1 MHYAGLSVLHKFNRP
16 GSDLKCR
23 AGRTGKSLRTMS
35 SVLHRYLGR
44 DLLRYWL
51 AFTLVLWLVLLAVR
65 FSLYLGQAAS
75 GRIPAD
81 TVLWLLGLKS
91 IGFFVFLLPLTLFLA
106 LLWLLGR
113 LNHDSETLAL
123 AASGAGPLQL
133 YRAFAM
139 PVLLATLLV
148 AVLSTWLV
156 PQTAAQGYRLR
167 AEAEQRLDAT
177 ALSPG
182 QFNFLRGGKW
192 MIYAQRAGTAPGSLE
207 NIFIHI
213 DRQPRSQVLVAQRAS
228 VETGSDGRYLVLGE
242 GYQYDGDMGQ
252 ADYRR
257 LRFHDYRIRLDPSQV
272 KTPDKQDA
280 VSTAMLIGGHTP
292 ADRAEL
298 AMRVARPVSVLVLI
312 LIAVPIARFRPAG
325 SRYTPLWL
333 GVLVFT
339 LYFSLLGVGRL
350 WIEQGWLI
358 GELRLWWVHVL
369 MLLLAGVILFVRR
382 RLMS

>member
-1 MHYAGLSVLHKFNRP
+1 MLDYRYRINLT
-16 GSDLKCR
+16 D
-23 AGRTGKSLRTMS
+23 GKSLRTMS
-35 SVLHRYLGR
+35 SVMHRYLGR

-81 TVLWLLGLKS
+81 TVLILLGLKS
-91 IGFFVFLLPLTLFLA
+91 VGFFVFLLPLTLFLA

-113 LNHDSETLAL
+113 LNHDRETLAL
-123 AASGAGPLQL
+123 AASGAGPIEL

-148 AVLSTWLV
+148 GVLSTWLV
-156 PQTAAQGYRLR
+156 PETASKGYQLR
-167 AEAEQRLDAT
+167 AEAEQRLDAS

-192 MIYAQRAGTAPGSLE
+192 LIYAQRAGLTPGSLE

-228 VETGSDGRYLVLGE
+228 IETDNSERYLVLGE
-242 GYQYDGDMGQ
+242 GYQYDGNVGQ
-252 ADYRR
+252 ADYKR

-272 KTPDKQDA
+272 RTPEKNDA
-280 VSTAMLIGGHTP
+280 VSTARLIGVNAP
-292 ADRAEL
+292 AARAEL
-298 AMRVARPVSVLVLI
+298 AMRAARPVSVLVLI
-312 LIAVPIARFRPAG
+312 LLAIPIARFRPAG

-339 LYFSLLGVGRL
+339 LYFSLLGIGRL
-350 WIEQGWLI
+350 WIEQEQLI
-358 GELRLWWVHVL
+358 GELRLWWVHAL
-369 MLLLAGVILFVRR
+369 MLLLAGAALLLRR
-382 RLMS
+382 RFAS